1 MIDLEIIERADIPT
15 DWLEG
20 FKAYASISDS
30 SFDRHLNA
38 YLTRAVL
45 TVQEKAD
52 RSLIACTLR
61 VTEEEAEAGVR
72 LYQSVKEIV
81 SVTDGRGVEHEFST
95 NGRMVYTMTDKAVVT
110 YTTEPLQGNIDML
123 LPVVYEYATALYDGQ
138 DSKTLAA
145 ILEQCR

>member
-15 DWLEG
+15 EWLEG
-20 FKAYASISDS
+20 FKAYAAIADS

-52 RSLIACTLR
+52 RSLIACTFR
-61 VTEEEAEAGVR
+61 VTEEEAESGVR
-72 LYQSVKEIV
+72 LYQSVKDIV

-123 LPVVYEYATALYDGQ
+123 LPIVYEYATALYDGQ
-138 DSKTLAA
+138 ESRTLVS